1 MYKLYSRG
9 VRGKYFKI
17 LKSMYSD
24 SKCLIKS
31 RLSEIFDNL
40 KGVLQG
46 GVISPTL
53 FKIFLDD
60 LGEYLDK
67 SSGIK
72 VSDLSFCHMLFADDF
87 ILVSETA
94 FGLQKFIT
102 GLEMFCEHWQMEVNL
117 RKIKICVF
125 NKKKK
130 MLLATSQQILLS
142 K

>member
-17 LKSMYSD
+17 LKSMYSK
-24 SKCLIKS
+24 SKCRVKYNS

-53 FKIFLDD
+53 FKTFLDD
-60 LGEYLDK
+60 LDEYLDK
-67 SSGIK
+67 SRGIK
-72 VSDLSFCHMLFADDF
+72 VSDPSICHMLFADDL

-94 FGLQKFIT
+94 FCLQKLIT
-102 GLEMFCEHWQMEVNL
+102 GLEKFCEHWQMEVNL
-117 RKIKICVF
+117 RKTKICVF
-125 NKKKK
+125 NKKFCY
-130 MLLATSQQILLS
+130 
-142 K
+142 